1 MDAAN
6 TIEANMVSCAASPVP
21 PLRHQPVVEFI
32 DVDGVTLR
40 VATQRGAGAVPLL
53 IFNGVGANFEL
64 VFPFMEAMDGTEMII
79 FDIPGIG
86 RSAMS
91 WWPRRFPGLARL
103 TARLLDRLGYPEVD
117 VAGVSWGGA
126 LAQQFARSYPQRCR
140 RLILAATSA
149 GAVMVPGSPRV
160 LSKMVTP
167 QRYLSPAYMQRTAG
181 EIYGGEARRH
191 PHLIIEHSAR
201 IIPPRFMGYIFQLMA
216 GAGWTS
222 IHWLH
227 KLKQPTLIMAGSE
240 DPLVPPVNARLL
252 AFLIPNNRLF
262 MVPGGGHLFMLHSIP
277 VVVPVIRDFL
287 ESPRPIR
294 PKFN

>member
-1 MDAAN
+1 MA
-6 TIEANMVSCAASPVP
+6 EK
-21 PLRHQPVVEFI
+21 HKPVVEFVNI
-32 DVDGVTLR
+32 DGVNLR
-40 VATQRGAGAVPLL
+40 VATQHGDGRGLPLL

-64 VFPFMEAMDGTEMII
+64 VFPFMEAMDGREMII

-86 RSAMS
+86 RSEMS
-91 WWPRRFPGLARL
+91 WRPRRFAGLARL
-103 TARLLDRLGYPEVD
+103 SAKLLDRLGYPQVD

-149 GAVMVPGSPRV
+149 GVVMVPGKPSV
-160 LSKMVTP
+160 LSKMITP
-167 QRYLSPAYMQRTAG
+167 QRYLSPSYMQKAAG
-181 EIYGGEARRH
+181 EIYGGESRRN
-191 PHLIIEHSAR
+191 PHLIVEHTTRVIA
-201 IIPPRFMGYIFQLMA
+201 PRFMGYLYQLMA

-227 KLKQPTLIMAGSE
+227 KLRQPTLIMAGSE

-262 MVPGGGHLFMLHSIP
+262 VVPGGGHLFMLHSVGIVAP
-277 VVVPVIRDFL
+277 IIQKFL
-287 ESPRPIR
+287 D
-294 PKFN
+294 